1 MGVDLFDGMLL
12 PLQNLLAVGLVWG
25 SLGISG
31 SLPLFL
37 KGFNMV

>member
-1 MGVDLFDGMLL
+1 MAVDSFDGVLFL
-12 PLQNLLAVGLVWG
+12 LQNLLAVGLVWG
-25 SLGISG
+25 WLGISG